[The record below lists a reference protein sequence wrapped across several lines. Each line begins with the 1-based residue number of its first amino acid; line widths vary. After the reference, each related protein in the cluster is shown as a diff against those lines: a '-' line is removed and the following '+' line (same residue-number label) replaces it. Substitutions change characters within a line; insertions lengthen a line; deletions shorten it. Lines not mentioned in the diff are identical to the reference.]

1 MDITQAQ
8 GTKVTKLERL
18 IESLVGEVSKLRQEL
33 SQHDQEVEIQRSFS
47 LVEAESQLAKKVVNA
62 AAVEASLRNQTKESE
77 PIVEA
82 SGHVYEGTV
91 ITRWLAKDP
100 PLTFLI
106 CQDVGLVGRS
116 PSPGFVVRGL
126 FSRQTKPPPARR

>member
-91 ITRWLAKDP
+91 ITRWLA
-100 PLTFLI
+100 
-106 CQDVGLVGRS
+106 
-116 PSPGFVVRGL
+116 
-126 FSRQTKPPPARR
+126 